1 MSGRT
6 VGDGVIPF
14 TVGLLVSMLLQWAGG
29 WWLNSGRGVVTTTV
43 VLFGVAVAFCLR
55 SEAPWHRAGALWIGS
70 IVGMAAA
77 LLWVG
82 PGTIWPIVMV
92 VAAGLTSAS
101 VFAGALVAKVIS
113 GRR

>member
-1 MSGRT
+1 MNGRT
-6 VGDGVIPF
+6 IGPGVF
-14 TVGLLVSMLLQWAGG
+14 AFAVGLLVAILLQWIGG
-29 WWLNSGRGVVTTTV
+29 WWLNSGRGVVTTMV
-43 VLFGVAVAFCLR
+43 VLFGVAVVICLR

-77 LLWVG
+77 LAWVG

-101 VFAGALVAKVIS
+101 VFAGALVAKAIS
-113 GRR
+113 GRL